1 MIFGRMSNFGREF
14 VLLGMNA
21 ENVREIQSG
30 KPLVIGPV
38 PGDPA
43 LAAMQIIIVCG
54 ETDADVMSILKS
66 IKLLDPETSIDDTP

>member
-14 VLLGMNA
+14 VLVGLDA

-38 PGDPA
+38 PEDPA
-43 LAAMQIIIVCG
+43 LRAMQIIIVCG
-54 ETDADVMSILKS
+54 ETDRDLVAVLNSL
-66 IKLLDPETSIDDTP
+66 KLLDPETPPSE